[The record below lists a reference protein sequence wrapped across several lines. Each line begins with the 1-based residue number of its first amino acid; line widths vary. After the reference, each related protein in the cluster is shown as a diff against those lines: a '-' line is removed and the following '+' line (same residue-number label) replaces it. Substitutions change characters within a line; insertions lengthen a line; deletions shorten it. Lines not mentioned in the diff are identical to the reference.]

1 LTEIP
6 EHLLKRSRE
15 RRSAMGLSGEGAEDA
30 PAAPSAAES
39 TDADADA
46 PTAAVAV
53 PAAAAVA
60 EVEPPKPPPPMPRH
74 IEAYHRRRRIP
85 FWAMPVL
92 IALPLWAYLFQ
103 GTLEPPPA
111 GASDPLVIGEQIYT
125 AKCSSCH
132 GARGGGGSGPS
143 FQNGAVLQTWPSY
156 KDHIE
161 WVHLGSQGWP
171 GTTYGA
177 QNKTKKG
184 GMPAWKGV
192 LTDEQII
199 LVVRYEREV
208 LGGGK
213 PEPELVTLSEEAAKK
228 AGGSSSGGH

>member
-15 RRSAMGLSGEGAEDA
+15 RRSAMGLSDEGGEET
-30 PAAPSAAES
+30 PAAPSAADS
-39 TDADADA
+39 TAADAEA
-46 PTAAVAV
+46 PVAAVAV
-53 PAAAAVA
+53 LAVV

-85 FWAMPVL
+85 FWALPVL
-92 IALPLWAYLFQ
+92 VALPLWAYLFQ

-111 GASDPLVIGEQIYT
+111 GASDPLVIGEQLYT

-132 GARGGGGSGPS
+132 GARGAGGSGPS
-143 FQNGAVLQTWPSY
+143 FQNGAVVQTWPDFN
-156 KDHIE
+156 DHIK

-177 QNKTKKG
+177 QNKPKVG
-184 GMPAWKGV
+184 GMPAWAGV

-208 LGGGK
+208 LGGAE
-213 PEPELVTLSEEAAKK
+213 PEPELVTMSEEAAKK